1 MAKNRFDGDLGRTVL
16 EYDKNSS
23 TFSGHFAKYANMQY
37 HKEEEEDNRSFAI
50 EKANSFISN
59 PKDEIKK
66 PEITAASADAIKISP
81 VFKKSKPFWKVRPSK
96 KDVSTAKK

>member
-23 TFSGHFAKYANMQY
+23 TFSGHFTKYANMQY
-37 HKEEEEDNRSFAI
+37 HKEEEDNRSFTI
-50 EKANSFISN
+50 EKTNSFISS

-66 PEITAASADAIKISP
+66 PEITGASADAVKISP

-96 KDVSTAKK
+96 NDVSAAKK